1 MEASHGKDDRML
13 SDESRRTALASKQL
27 YDEQLREGLERSD
40 HGKFVCIE
48 PQSGD
53 HFVGNTIDDAVNL
66 AIDAHP
72 DRLTHTLRIGH
83 SAALHLGVMFQ

>member
-1 MEASHGKDDRML
+1 ML
-13 SDESRRTALASKQL
+13 SDESKQIAIKSKKL
-27 YDEQLREGLERSD
+27 YDEQLRKNLEVSH

-53 HFVGNTIDDAVNL
+53 YFLGDTFDDAVNK

-72 DRLTHTLRIGH
+72 DRLTHTLRVGH
-83 SAALHLGVMFQ
+83 SAALHLGVMTQ